1 MAEEKNISSET
12 DDWLDEIEDTDV
24 QDESGELA
32 QSDIDALL
40 GGGTDDSEMAA
51 PEKSATAESGDELAQ
66 TDIDDLLGG
75 GTDDSEMAAPE
86 KSVTEEFGDELAQSD
101 IDALLGGGTDDSEM
115 AAPEK
120 SVTEESGDELAQ
132 SDIDALL
139 GGGTDD
145 SEKAAPE
152 ESATAESGDELV
164 HTDIDDL
171 FKEGTAETKT
181 GLADEDSGATSGEE
195 DVSDLFAD
203 IGKDEKEDPFQAEKT
218 GFDEIMDDAGGGD
231 DQFKAGAGDEPDD
244 FGFDFGG
251 DEEATQVGEE
261 KADLAELPEFETVPG
276 LKDDKESGKKGFK
289 MPFTVPESINSAIS
303 NKKMMSMIG
312 AFLVLLIVVSAYF
325 LKFRGPDQDA
335 IILAEQ
341 EGVTETGEAP
351 EQPEAVGEVVVPV
364 ENSIPVVIDGEYE
377 MPQSGGEVAI
387 LLLGRDDD
395 DDQLEFE
402 ITSKP
407 EFGRLSGE
415 APELVFLP
423 DNDFPGKDSFEFK
436 ASDAK
441 DTSTTAMVVITG
453 PDMRIKVAEKPKV
466 LAPKKPM
473 ISAVDVTLRTLS
485 TKDLTIDWKRV
496 WSQANKTLF
505 KSNVAVEIVNESRY
519 GKLSKISKSKHRY
532 RPDKYFSGM
541 EILKYRFRQEG
552 AKSKTKQI
560 KLIIALGEPAPEINL
575 KPLAEAYDV
584 GSEVVLDVT
593 PTRDDDRDSVRFVWQ
608 QVGGISQPFTA
619 INNEGSA
626 IAFIVPSSFY
636 TVVYPDLVMRVT
648 AIDKTGKE
656 DSKDIRVPV
665 NQSIKADRRSTALW
679 RGVPGRDSLA
689 CEPDC
694 PGGKCPGNLL
704 PWQYMD

>member
-1 MAEEKNISSET
+1 MAEEKNMSVET
-12 DDWLDEIEDTDV
+12 DDWMDEIKDDDV

-40 GGGTDDSEMAA
+40 GGGTDDSEKAA
-51 PEKSATAESGDELAQ
+51 PEESSAAES
-66 TDIDDLLGG
+66 
-75 GTDDSEMAAPE
+75 
-86 KSVTEEFGDELAQSD
+86 DELAQSD
-101 IDALLGGGTDDSEM
+101 IDALLGGGTDDSGK
-115 AAPEK
+115 AAQ
-120 SVTEESGDELAQ
+120 EESSASESDELAQ

-139 GGGTDD
+139 GGGTDY

-152 ESATAESGDELV
+152 ESDAAESGEPAQS
-164 HTDIDDL
+164 DIDDL
-171 FKEGTAETKT
+171 FKEGTAETKA
-181 GLADEDSGATSGEE
+181 GLADEDLGATSDAE

-203 IGKDEKEDPFQAEKT
+203 IGKDEKEDSFQAENT
-218 GFDEIMDDAGGGD
+218 GFDEIMDDDGAGD
-231 DQFKAGAGDEPDD
+231 DPFKAGAGDDAGNL
-244 FGFDFGG
+244 GFDFGE
-251 DEEATQVGEE
+251 DDEATQVGGKKPDQE
-261 KADLAELPEFETVPG
+261 ELPEFKTIPG
-276 LKDDKESGKKGFK
+276 MKDDKESGEKGFK
-289 MPFTVPESINSAIS
+289 MPFTVPESIISAIS

-312 AFLVLLIVVSAYF
+312 ASLVLLIVAGVYF
-325 LKFRGPDQDA
+325 FKFRGAEDQDA

-351 EQPEAVGEVVVPV
+351 EQPKAVGEVVVPV

-402 ITSKP
+402 VTSKP
-407 EFGRLSGE
+407 EFGRLSGD

-423 DNDFPGKDSFEFK
+423 DSDFPGKDSFEFK
-436 ASDAK
+436 ASDGKNA
-441 DTSTTAMVVITG
+441 STIAMVVITG
-453 PDMRIKVAEKPKV
+453 PDMRIKVAKKPKV
-466 LAPKKPM
+466 IEPKKPM
-473 ISAVDVTLRTLS
+473 ISAVDVTLKTLS
-485 TKDLTIDWKRV
+485 TKDLVIDWKKI
-496 WSQANKTLF
+496 WSQANKTMF
-505 KSNVAVEIVNESRY
+505 KSNVAIKIVNKSRY

-552 AKSKTKQI
+552 AKSKTKRI
-560 KLIIALGEPAPEINL
+560 KLIVALGEPPPEIKLN
-575 KPLAEAYDV
+575 PLAKAYNV

-608 QVGGISQPFTA
+608 QVGGISQPFTT
-619 INNEGSA
+619 INDEGSA
-626 IAFIVPSSFY
+626 ISFIVPSSFY
-636 TVVYPDLVMRVT
+636 TVDYPDLVMRVT

-665 NQSIKADRRSTALW
+665 NQSIKAGRPRTALW
-679 RGVPGRDSLA
+679 RSVPGRDILA

-704 PWQYMD
+704 PWPYND